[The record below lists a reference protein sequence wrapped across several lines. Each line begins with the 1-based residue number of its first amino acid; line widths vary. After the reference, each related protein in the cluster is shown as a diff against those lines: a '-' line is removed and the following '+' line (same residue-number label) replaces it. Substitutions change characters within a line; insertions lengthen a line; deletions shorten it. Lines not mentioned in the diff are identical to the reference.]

1 MNRPLLTRFVY
12 ILDKGLMLNSQFRAD
27 YSAIGF
33 GGHSRSHWLSSV
45 VFLLMVLWCAATP
58 AVAADGRVVS
68 DVDEDDRLRI
78 RATIG
83 AQLEAFHS
91 RDADRAFSYASPSI
105 RAKFGTPARFFSM
118 VRDHYPAVYAA
129 RNPEFLQLREIG
141 GVWIQGVI
149 ISDRLGE
156 SWLAQYPMEQQP
168 DGKWLINGC
177 LVKAL
182 DDKSL

>member
-1 MNRPLLTRFVY
+1 MVNCRF
-12 ILDKGLMLNSQFRAD
+12 KAD
-27 YSAIGF
+27 YSAIGL

-45 VFLLMVLWCAATP
+45 VFLLMVLCCLAAP
-58 AVAADGRVVS
+58 AIAEDGGVVS
-68 DVDEDDRLRI
+68 DVGEDDRLRI

-83 AQLEAFHS
+83 AQLEAFHA

-182 DDKSL
+182 DDKNL